1 MYITIYQVILYYRCE
16 ALKFEMSKSQK
27 KVIRRVT
34 TFLKNGECEKNPVHT
49 EQAEREPFMK
59 CEVESNLFV
68 FLSFFFWLDSKTLC
82 TEFILDTSSYSCL
95 IILTLYC

>member
-1 MYITIYQVILYYRCE
+1 
-16 ALKFEMSKSQK
+16 MSKSQK

-34 TFLKNGECEKNPVHT
+34 TFLKNGECEKNLAHT

-68 FLSFFFWLDSKTLC
+68 FLTFFLFRFKHLMQFVYIRYF
-82 TEFILDTSSYSCL
+82 FIF
-95 IILTLYC
+95 LTLYC